1 MFVKIKIDD
10 KEQWI
15 SKEDFFELF
24 SSDKPSN
31 NQFQEWW
38 KLYNK
43 KRGKSE
49 TLKYWGKNIKLC
61 DIGEIMEH
69 TKKYVI
75 NTEKQFRKDPV
86 RYLRHRCW
94 EDEIINKVKTKDEFE
109 KEKTNIEDKRAKE
122 LAKKSAFR
130 QNSNEKYASSE
141 EVGDILKGWKSK
153 WK

>member
-31 NQFQEWW
+31 NQFKEWW
-38 KLYNK
+38 KLYDK
-43 KRGKSE
+43 KRGKLE
-49 TLKYWGKNIKLC
+49 TLKYWEKNIKLC

-69 TKKYVI
+69 TKEYVI
-75 NTEKQFRKDPV
+75 NTDKQFRKDPV

-94 EDEIINKVKTKDEFE
+94 EDEIISKVKTKDEVE
-109 KEKTNIEDKRAKE
+109 KEEVKIEDNRAKE
-122 LAKKSAFR
+122 LAKKSTIR
-130 QNSNEKYASSE
+130 HKNPEEYASTK
-141 EVGDILKGWKSK
+141 EVGDILKNWKSK